1 MRTPEERDRQTLT
14 VVSYLVRF
22 LCVVAWTWVALAAL
36 DLAVGVDHDDK
47 VPLLV
52 ASAGLA
58 VLAVVAPL
66 ARARRKEPVSSP
78 RDRGG
83 DASRTSG
90 RSGRPGPA

>member
-1 MRTPEERDRQTLT
+1 MRTPEERDRQALT
-14 VVSYLVRF
+14 VVTYLVRF

-52 ASAGLA
+52 ASAGLGI
-58 VLAVVAPL
+58 LAVVPL
-66 ARARRKEPVSSP
+66 VRAKRQDQVSSP

-90 RSGRPGPA
+90 RSGRPGPS

>member
-14 VVSYLVRF
+14 VVTYLVRF
-22 LCVVAWTWVALAAL
+22 LCVVAWAWVALAAL
-36 DLAVGVDHDDK
+36 DLAVGVDRGEK

-52 ASAGLA
+52 ASVGLGI
-58 VLAVVAPL
+58 LAVVPL
-66 ARARRKEPVSSP
+66 VRARRRDPVSSP

-83 DASRTSG
+83 DASRTPG